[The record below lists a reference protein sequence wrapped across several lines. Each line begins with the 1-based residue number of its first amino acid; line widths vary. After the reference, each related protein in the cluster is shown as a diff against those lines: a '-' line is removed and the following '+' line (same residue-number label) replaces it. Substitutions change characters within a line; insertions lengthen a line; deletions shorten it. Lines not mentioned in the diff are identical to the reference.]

1 MTQEVIERCI
11 KSRDGSSNPR
21 DYGVLGFSSSQ
32 WGELDLFL
40 FFRLPTSISPDTFI
54 EAAWDREFSSSCCF
68 FLLSER
74 RPSAK
79 NLQFEE
85 SLHNY
90 VNLHDSEKGRRNA
103 DGNSCSPLK
112 NNYICLSHLISFI
125 WQRNLQG
132 SLLVVLSC
140 YSTYVLRRSKNCN
153 KPKHSSG
160 QYF

>member
-74 RPSAK
+74 WAICQESAIWRVIAQLRQSARLWK
-79 NLQFEE
+79 RAEKCRWQLLLTLEEQLYMFIPFNQFHMAEKLAGEFVSCIVLLLDIRIKQVQKLQ
-85 SLHNY
+85 
-90 VNLHDSEKGRRNA
+90 
-103 DGNSCSPLK
+103 
-112 NNYICLSHLISFI
+112 
-125 WQRNLQG
+125 
-132 SLLVVLSC
+132 
-140 YSTYVLRRSKNCN
+140 
-153 KPKHSSG
+153 
-160 QYF
+160 